1 MERHGSPERI
11 RRYLLGDLDE
21 EEREQIEAQLLAD
34 EGMLGAISSL
44 QDELIDD
51 YALDVLSDR
60 DRSLF
65 DLNFVLSP
73 ERLHKLRCST
83 ALATYTEANFGKT
96 TSMQASAPL
105 NPQPGF
111 SAFLGRHRLA
121 VAISFGVLL
130 LTIGYFG
137 WKAYERY
144 QLQKR
149 LTELQVKQQ
158 QVEQY
163 LANLN
168 AQDLSARRSSMSTL
182 RLRPLLRGSND
193 MNRVAISAATEILQL
208 NLEVYENE
216 FLVYQAM
223 IETDEGNGLYSI
235 NNLRAQ
241 TDDGRK
247 VVVLYLPSHLL
258 PSGSYQIHLRGTS
271 AQQQTSD
278 IGDYPF
284 QLALK

>member
-1 MERHGSPERI
+1 MMETSGGPELI

-21 EEREQIEAQLLAD
+21 DEREQIEAQLLAD
-34 EGMLGAISSL
+34 EGMLVALSSV

-96 TSMQASAPL
+96 TSTMQASAPL
-105 NPQPGF
+105 RPQPGF
-111 SAFLGRHRLA
+111 FAFLERHRLA
-121 VAISFGVLL
+121 AAISSGVLL
-130 LTIGYFG
+130 LTVGYFA
-137 WKAYERY
+137 WRAYERNT
-144 QLQKR
+144 R

-168 AQDLSARRSSMSTL
+168 AQDLSTRQSSMSFL
-182 RLRPLLRGSND
+182 SLRPLLRGSKDVNK
-193 MNRVAISAATEILQL
+193 VVLSAGTEILQL
-208 NLEVYENE
+208 KLETYENE
-216 FLVYQAM
+216 FSVYQAV

-235 NNLRAQ
+235 KNLKAQ
-241 TDDGRK
+241 TDDTRK
-247 VVVLYLPSHLL
+247 VVILYLPSHLL
-258 PSGSYQIHLRGTS
+258 PTGSYQIRLRGTS
-271 AQQQTSD
+271 AKQPTSD
-278 IGDYPF
+278 IGEYPF
-284 QLALK
+284 QVVKK